1 MLQRDFALG
10 IICTQFLVHDE
21 VAAAVAVVFHI
32 CVVLR
37 AVVLVITCGLV
48 RALDK
53 QMVCICA
60 ITCLEQLIQR
70 ASRRC
75 RISIHQIC

>member
-21 VAAAVAVVFHI
+21 VAVVFHI

-60 ITCLEQLIQR
+60 FTCLEQLIKRLLR